1 MAGIPEGMSVK
12 YRLALTSGRAGR
24 ARFVPAKVQMQRWE
38 AGMSVSVEAVALV
51 KRVLLGI
58 GVPSEHVIRYIPFG
72 MRLAHICRR
81 HEAQTRVNLAQALV
95 REWEGR
101 LALRPAYVPFPDS
114 VVLREVC
121 RRGFGIEFEE
131 EAEKSKGKMEQ
142 GGERSDGER

>member
-1 MAGIPEGMSVK
+1 MAGTPERMSER
-12 YRLALTSGRAGR
+12 YRQALTSGRGEK
-24 ARFVPAKVQMQRWE
+24 ARFAPPELQAQRYE
-38 AGMSVSVEAVALV
+38 AGMRRSLDAVALV
-51 KRVLLGI
+51 KRVLLRI

-131 EAEKSKGKMEQ
+131 EAEKSRGKMEQ